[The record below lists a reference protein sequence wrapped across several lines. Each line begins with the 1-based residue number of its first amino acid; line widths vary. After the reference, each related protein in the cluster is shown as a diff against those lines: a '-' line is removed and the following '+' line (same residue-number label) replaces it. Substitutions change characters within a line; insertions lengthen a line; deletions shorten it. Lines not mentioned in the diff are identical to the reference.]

1 MCCVCC
7 VRVVIVV
14 YCACGVWVCVVRV
27 YMVTAMCCVCVWSVW
42 SPRPSPLHV
51 HTASNQIPEVET
63 AQERGYHSTASQQV
77 KLVCSHENTSLML
90 CLVSFITIM
99 VLTWATCG
107 FLLQQKS
114 EGGNWACMVLR
125 RRQGTSSLQCLLWR
139 AQSELGLFP
148 IIIAP
153 RLYMQICMYVVWVV
167 GGRAPYSPDS
177 SSCLQRGP
185 TCGW

>member
-1 MCCVCC
+1 VCGQCGLPGLPLCMC
-7 VRVVIVV
+7 ILQAIK
-14 YCACGVWVCVVRV
+14 Y
-27 YMVTAMCCVCVWSVW
+27 
-42 SPRPSPLHV
+42 
-51 HTASNQIPEVET
+51 PEVET

-77 KLVCSHENTSLML
+77 KLVCSHKNTSLML

-107 FLLQQKS
+107 FLLQQKL